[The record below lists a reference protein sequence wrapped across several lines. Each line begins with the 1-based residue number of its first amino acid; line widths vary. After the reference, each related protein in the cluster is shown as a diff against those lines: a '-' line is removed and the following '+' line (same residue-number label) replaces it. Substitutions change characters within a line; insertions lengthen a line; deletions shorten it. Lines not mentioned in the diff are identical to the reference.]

1 MRANAVDLPQSM
13 PPVEA
18 VVLDLGNVLVF
29 HDDPILFQRMSAWGG
44 ADPLEIRARMLGLW
58 DAINRGTLAGDEL
71 RRTICKVAGSDTL
84 MDEEAFVELW
94 NCHFRVHTEML
105 PILDKL
111 VERTKVLLLTNVNER
126 HWRYV
131 RPLLPHLDHFHALV
145 VSYDEKMAKPDRQI
159 FELAIRRADVP
170 ADRIAYF
177 DDVQTFVDVAS
188 SLGIAGRL
196 FTDAPAFRRQ
206 LAELGIPV

>member
-1 MRANAVDLPQSM
+1 M
-13 PPVEA
+13 PPIEA

-44 ADPLEIRARMLGLW
+44 ADPVSIRARMLKLW
-58 DAINRGTLAGDEL
+58 DAINRGTLAGNEL
-71 RRTICKVAGSDTL
+71 RRTICEVAGSHTV
-84 MDEEAFVELW
+84 MEEEAFVELW
-94 NCHFRVHTEML
+94 NCHFRVHAEML

-111 VERTKVLLLTNVNER
+111 LERTKVLLLTNVNEL

-131 RPLLPHLDHFHALV
+131 RPLLPHLDLFHALV

-159 FELAIRRADVP
+159 FELAIKRAGIP

-188 SLGIAGRL
+188 SLGITGRL
-196 FTDAPAFRRQ
+196 FTDAPSFRRQ
-206 LAELGIPV
+206 LAELGIAI

>member
-1 MRANAVDLPQSM
+1 M
-13 PPVEA
+13 PPIEA

-44 ADPLEIRARMLGLW
+44 ADPAQIRARMLGLW
-58 DAINRGTLAGDEL
+58 DAINRGALAGDEL
-71 RRTICKVAGSDTL
+71 RRTICEVAGANNP
-84 MDEEAFVELW
+84 MEEAAFVELW

-111 VERTKVLLLTNVNER
+111 LECTKVLLLTNVNEL

-131 RPLLPHLDHFHALV
+131 RPLLPLLDRFHSLV
-145 VSYDEKMAKPDRQI
+145 VSYDEKMAKPDRGI
-159 FELAIRRADVP
+159 FQLAIERAGVP

-177 DDVQTFVDVAS
+177 DDVQAFVDVAS

-196 FTDAPAFRRQ
+196 FTDAPSFRCQ
-206 LAELGIPV
+206 LADLGVPI

>member
-1 MRANAVDLPQSM
+1 M
-13 PPVEA
+13 PSIEA

-44 ADPLEIRARMLGLW
+44 ADPAAIRTRMRELW
-58 DAINRGTLAGDEL
+58 DAINRGALAGNEL
-71 RRTICKVAGSDTL
+71 RRTICAVAGASTPL
-84 MDEEAFVELW
+84 EEEAFIELW

-105 PILDKL
+105 PILDQL
-111 VERTKVLLLTNVNER
+111 LEHTKVLLLTNVNEL
-126 HWRYV
+126 HWRHV
-131 RPLLPHLDHFHALV
+131 RPLLPHLDRFHALV
-145 VSYDEKMAKPDRQI
+145 VSYDEKMAKPDREI
-159 FELAIRRADVP
+159 FQLAIERAGVP

-177 DDVQTFVDVAS
+177 DDVQAFVDVAS

-196 FTDAPAFRRQ
+196 FTDAPSFRRQ